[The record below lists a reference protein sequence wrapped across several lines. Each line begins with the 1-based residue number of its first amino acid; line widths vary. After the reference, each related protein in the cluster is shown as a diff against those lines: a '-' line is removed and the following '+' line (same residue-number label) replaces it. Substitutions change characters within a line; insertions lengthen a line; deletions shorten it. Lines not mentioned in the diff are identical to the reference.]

1 MSFDTLGLPPALLKA
16 IQSSGYQQPTAVQ
29 AQAIP
34 AALQGKDLMVSSSTG
49 SGKTAAFLLPA
60 LAKLQQA
67 TRTREKGPR
76 ILVLAPTRELAL
88 QVAKACA
95 VYGREHKGLKICTV
109 LGGVPYGLQLKQLRG
124 PLDVLIAT
132 PGRLIDHLQSG
143 KADLSRVDTLILD
156 EADRM
161 LDMGFIEDI
170 ETIAAATPKTRQT
183 MMFSATFEGYV
194 AKLAANL
201 LNQPLRIDVASH
213 RQPLTNIEQRL
224 HWADNFRHKN
234 ELLDHLL
241 RDADINQALVFTSTQ
256 RDTETIALRLE
267 EQGHAVAVLHGGMPQ
282 GKRNRMLRHLREGHV
297 RVLVATDVAARGIDV
312 PAISHVI
319 NYGLPM
325 NAEDYVHR
333 IGRTGRAGRSGI
345 AVTLAEAR
353 DQGMIRRIEKFT
365 ANPIP
370 VQTVVGLEPK
380 LAGQKS
386 PSAKPAGRGRS
397 SFGAARPGT
406 SKPGSRPAKKTW
418 GQSRDGQRTT
428 PAPKSG
434 QGFSRATPKR
444 EQGGRVR

>member
-1 MSFDTLGLPPALLKA
+1 
-16 IQSSGYQQPTAVQ
+16 
-29 AQAIP
+29 
-34 AALQGKDLMVSSSTG
+34 
-49 SGKTAAFLLPA
+49 
-60 LAKLQQA
+60 
-67 TRTREKGPR
+67 
-76 ILVLAPTRELAL
+76 
-88 QVAKACA
+88 
-95 VYGREHKGLKICTV
+95 
-109 LGGVPYGLQLKQLRG
+109 
-124 PLDVLIAT
+124 LDVLIAT

-418 GQSRDGQRTT
+418 GQSRDGQRAA

-434 QGFSRATPKR
+434 QGFAKKSAAHYK
-444 EQGGRVR
+444 

>member
-418 GQSRDGQRTT
+418 GQSRDGQRAA

-434 QGFSRATPKR
+434 QGFGRATPKR

>member
-1 MSFDTLGLPPALLKA
+1 
-16 IQSSGYQQPTAVQ
+16 
-29 AQAIP
+29 
-34 AALQGKDLMVSSSTG
+34 
-49 SGKTAAFLLPA
+49 
-60 LAKLQQA
+60 
-67 TRTREKGPR
+67 
-76 ILVLAPTRELAL
+76 
-88 QVAKACA
+88 
-95 VYGREHKGLKICTV
+95 
-109 LGGVPYGLQLKQLRG
+109 
-124 PLDVLIAT
+124 
-132 PGRLIDHLQSG
+132 
-143 KADLSRVDTLILD
+143 
-156 EADRM
+156 
-161 LDMGFIEDI
+161 
-170 ETIAAATPKTRQT
+170 
-183 MMFSATFEGYV
+183 MFSATFEGYV

-213 RQPLTNIEQRL
+213 RQPLTNIAQRL

-282 GKRNRMLRHLREGHV
+282 GKRNRMLRSLREGQV

-333 IGRTGRAGRSGI
+333 IGRTGRAGRTGI

-386 PSAKPAGRGRS
+386 PSAKPTGRGRS

-418 GQSRDGQRTT
+418 GQSREGQRAA

-434 QGFSRATPKR
+434 QGFAKKSAAHYK
-444 EQGGRVR
+444 

>member
-1 MSFDTLGLPPALLKA
+1 MSFDTLGLPPTLLKA
-16 IQSSGYQQPTAVQ
+16 IQSAGYDQPTPVQ
-29 AQAIP
+29 KQAIP
-34 AALQGKDLMVSSSTG
+34 AAMAGKDLMVSSSTG

-60 LAKLQQA
+60 LAKLNDG
-67 TRTREKGPR
+67 TRGREKGPR
-76 ILVLAPTRELAL
+76 IVVLAPTRELAQ

-95 VYGREHKGLKICTV
+95 VYGREQKGLKICTV

-143 KADLSRVDTLILD
+143 KADLSRVQTLILD

-170 ETIAAATPKTRQT
+170 ETIAAATPKNRQT
-183 MMFSATFEGYV
+183 MMFSATFEGTV
-194 AKLAANL
+194 AKLAGDL

-224 HWADNFRHKN
+224 HWVDNFRHKN

-241 RDADINQALVFTSTQ
+241 RDADIRQAVVFTSTQ
-256 RDTETIALRLE
+256 RDTESIGLRLE

-282 GKRNRMLRHLREGHV
+282 GKRNRMLRSLREGHV

-345 AVTLAEAR
+345 AVTLAEPR

-365 ANPIP
+365 ANSIP
-370 VQTVVGLEPK
+370 VQTIAGLEPK
-380 LAGQKS
+380 APLK
-386 PSAKPAGRGRS
+386 KEAGRGRS
-397 SFGAARPGT
+397 FSAPRPGT
-406 SKPGSRPAKKTW
+406 SKSGQRPPAKKTW
-418 GQSRDGQRTT
+418 GSPRDGQRTAPRPGQNT
-428 PAPKSG
+428 GRAAPKRD
-434 QGFSRATPKR
+434 QGSRAR
-444 EQGGRVR
+444 